1 MSDPASVRNLFASTK
16 ERFGRLDVLFNKA
29 VASAPPIPLEDLTFE
44 QLKNVVD
51 VNLTGAFLCTQE
63 TFRLM
68 RGQLGSSDKSRS
80 YSSSSCL
87 TATSCHSDSVP
98 RRSFFNSA
106 HLFSP
111 CCPPIHVCVL
121 TRSASGSERS
131 EGSWRR
137 SWP

>member
-16 ERFGRLDVLFNKA
+16 ERFGCLDVLFNNA

-68 RGQLGSSDKSRS
+68 RGQDPHGGRIINNGSIS
-80 YSSSSCL
+80 
-87 TATSCHSDSVP
+87 AQVP
-98 RRSFFNSA
+98 RPNSA
-106 HLFSP
+106 P
-111 CCPPIHVCVL
+111 
-121 TRSASGSERS
+121 SGRNLAWSSIES
-131 EGSWRR
+131 QFAAADGPQWST
-137 SWP
+137 